1 VRVWCN
7 VLLLALG
14 LILTGGLLEAVH
26 AQEFFT
32 GEPIA
37 DIRVQGNQRI
47 ESETVRSYMQ
57 ISPGDPFEPARIDR
71 ALKALFATGL
81 FADVTFQR
89 DGNTLVVVVKE
100 NPIINELAFEGNDR
114 IDDKQLQGEVQL
126 RPRTVYT
133 QTRVQEDTKRILELY
148 RRSGRYAATVEPKV
162 IPLDQNRVNL
172 VFEIHEGSLTTV
184 QRIDFVG
191 NKAFSDSTLRDQIL
205 TKETAFYRFLSNSD
219 IYDPDRLA
227 ADQDALTKYYTSNG
241 YADFEVVS
249 AVAELSAD
257 LKSFF
262 ITFTVDEGEPYRFG
276 KIAVESHLKDL
287 DPAALEQYL
296 ETSEGDSYDSS
307 AVQKSIDQ
315 MTAAIGTLGY
325 AFVKIDPQ
333 MDRQTDDKG
342 NKIMNLTYVV
352 EEGPRVF
359 VNRIDITGNVRTLDK
374 VIRREFRIAEGDA
387 FNSAKLQRTRQRI
400 QNLGFFSKVEIS
412 AKPAD
417 DPDKIDLNVNVE
429 EQSTGELTFGIGY
442 STGDGPLGQV
452 NLRERNLLGRG
463 YDLRTDFTISG
474 RNSQVNSSFTDPYFM
489 DLPIAAGVDLFRT
502 QTDRS
507 ESNFEESRLGGG
519 FRVGYDVQEYLRQTW
534 RYRLSY
540 NKVFDVD
547 NDASLAIKQQKGD
560 SLSSLVGQDLIYD
573 RRDNRF
579 DPRTGYYLQL
589 STDFSG
595 LGGDVFYTAHE
606 VYAGYYYTFL
616 GDLTASFE
624 GQAGY
629 IRGINGDDVRITDS
643 FSLGGS
649 TFRGFKIGG
658 LGPRDLGTGDFLGGN
673 TYYVGSVQLAFPLG
687 LPEEYQIRGR
697 VFSDFGSLWNS
708 DLNTATTVD
717 ENVLRVSVGSGITWR
732 SPFGPIAV
740 DLAYPIKRQRYDKE
754 EYFRFSVGT
763 RF

>member
-14 LILTGGLLEAVH
+14 LILIGGLLQAVH

-32 GEPIA
+32 GEPIS

-114 IDDKQLQGEVQL
+114 IDDKQLQSEVQL

-227 ADQDALTKYYTSNG
+227 ADQDALAKYYTSNG

-262 ITFTVDEGEPYRFG
+262 ITFTVDEGDIYSFG
-276 KIAVESHLKDL
+276 KIDIESRLKDL
-287 DPAALEQYL
+287 DPEALRQYL
-296 ETSEGDSYDSS
+296 ETSEGDTYDST

-315 MTAAIGTLGY
+315 MTTAIGTLGY
-325 AFVKIDPQ
+325 AFVKIEPK

-342 NKIMNLTYVV
+342 NKTINLTYVV

-400 QNLGFFSKVEIS
+400 QNLGFFSKVDVS

-442 STGDGPLGQV
+442 STGDGPLGQI
-452 NLRERNLLGRG
+452 NLRERNLLGLG
-463 YDLRTDFTISG
+463 QDLRLDFTISG
-474 RNSQVNSSFTDPYFM
+474 RNSQVNLSFTDPYFM
-489 DLPIAAGVDLFRT
+489 DEPIAAGVDLFRT
-502 QTDRS
+502 ETQRS
-507 ESNFEESRLGGG
+507 ESSFQQSRLGGG
-519 FRVGYDVQEYLRQTW
+519 FRAAYDIQEYLRQTW
-534 RYRLSY
+534 RYRFTDSH
-540 NKVFDVD
+540 VFNVD
-547 NDASLAIKQQKGD
+547 NDASIAIKQQKGT
-560 SLSSLVGQDLIYD
+560 SYSSLIGQDLIYD
-573 RRDNRF
+573 RRDSRF
-579 DPRTGYYLQL
+579 DPHSGYYLQL

-595 LGGDVFYTAHE
+595 LGGDVYYVAHE

-616 GDLTASFE
+616 GDVTASVE
-624 GQAGY
+624 GQVGY
-629 IRGINGDDVRITDS
+629 IRGLGEDVRITDS
-643 FSLGGS
+643 FSLGGN

-658 LGPRDLGTGDFLGGN
+658 IGPRDRATGDFLGGN

-708 DLNTATTVD
+708 DLSSPTSVD
-717 ENVLRVSVGSGITWR
+717 ENVLRVAIGSGITWR
-732 SPFGPIAV
+732 SPFGPIAI
-740 DLAYPIKRQRYDKE
+740 DLAYPIMKQSYDKE
-754 EYFRFSVGT
+754 EFFRFSVGT

>member
-1 VRVWCN
+1 MRVWCN
-7 VLLLALG
+7 VFLLALG
-14 LILTGGLLEAVH
+14 LLLTGGLLQALH

-32 GEPIA
+32 GEPIS
-37 DIRVQGNQRI
+37 DIRVEGNQRI

-89 DGNTLVVVVKE
+89 DGSTLVVVVKE
-100 NPIINELAFEGNDR
+100 NPIINELAFEGNDHL
-114 IDDKQLQGEVQL
+114 DDKQLQSEVQL

-184 QRIDFVG
+184 ERIDFVG

-205 TKETAFYRFLSNSD
+205 TKETAFYRFLSSSD

-249 AVAELSAD
+249 AVAELSAN

-262 ITFTVDEGEPYRFG
+262 ITFTVDEGDLYNFG
-276 KIAVESHLKDL
+276 KVTVDSQLKGLAPD
-287 DPAALEQYL
+287 ALLQYL
-296 ETSEGDSYDSS
+296 ETSEGDTFNSS
-307 AVQKSIDQ
+307 AIQKSIDQ
-315 MTAAIGTLGY
+315 MTTAIGTLGY
-325 AFVKIDPQ
+325 AFVKIEPKLE
-333 MDRQTDDKG
+333 RTTDDKG
-342 NKIMNLTYVV
+342 NKIINLTYLV

-374 VIRREFRIAEGDA
+374 VIRREFRVAEGDA

-400 QNLGFFSKVEIS
+400 QNLGFFSKVEIT

-442 STGDGPLGQV
+442 STGDGPLGQI
-452 NLRERNLLGRG
+452 NLRERNLLGLG
-463 YDLRTDFTISG
+463 YDLRLDFTISG
-474 RNSQVNSSFTDPYFM
+474 RSSQVNLSFTDPYFL
-489 DLPIAAGVDLFRT
+489 DLPLAAGVDLFRT
-502 QTDRS
+502 QTERD
-507 ESNFEESRLGGG
+507 ESSFEQSQLGGG
-519 FRVGYDVQEYLRQTW
+519 LRASYDIQEYLRQTW
-534 RYRLSY
+534 RYRYTVQDIY
-540 NKVFDVD
+540 NVD
-547 NDASLAIKQQKGD
+547 NDASLAIQQSKGV
-560 SLSSLVGQDLIYD
+560 SYSSLIGNDLIYD
-573 RRDNRF
+573 RRDSRF

-589 STDFSG
+589 SNDFSG
-595 LGGDVFYTAHE
+595 LGGDVFYSSHQL
-606 VYAGYYYTFL
+606 YAGYYYTFG
-616 GDLTASFE
+616 GDLTASVE

-629 IRGINGDDVRITDS
+629 IHGLFGDSVKIIDS

-658 LGPRDLGTGDFLGGN
+658 IGPRDLATGDFLGGDI
-673 TYYVGSVQLAFPLG
+673 YYVGTFQLAFPFG

-697 VFSDFGSLWNS
+697 VFTDFGSLWNS
-708 DLNTATTVD
+708 DLSTGTSVD
-717 ENVLRVSVGSGITWR
+717 ENVLRVSIGTGITWR

-740 DLAYPIKRQRYDKE
+740 DLAYPIKKESYDKE
-754 EYFRFSVGT
+754 EFFRFSVGT